1 MELTQIGKLVAD
13 EWMRTEI
20 VREYVIMDEWI
31 IMPNHLHGI
40 LIIDRNDIT
49 TSFSCTLKPD
59 SLGSIIGQFKSKATK
74 KIKEEG
80 FDYFGWQSRY
90 YDHIIRTEKSLN
102 RIRNYI
108 HSNIANWMYDIE
120 NPNEISI
127 SEKRKFWKSR

>member
-1 MELTQIGKLVAD
+1 MKLYKGKYRIKSSRLASWDYTNNGYYFVTICTKNKKPFFGSIRDEKMELTQIGKIVAD

-80 FDYFGWQSRY
+80 FDYFG
-90 YDHIIRTEKSLN
+90 
-102 RIRNYI
+102 
-108 HSNIANWMYDIE
+108 
-120 NPNEISI
+120 
-127 SEKRKFWKSR
+127 